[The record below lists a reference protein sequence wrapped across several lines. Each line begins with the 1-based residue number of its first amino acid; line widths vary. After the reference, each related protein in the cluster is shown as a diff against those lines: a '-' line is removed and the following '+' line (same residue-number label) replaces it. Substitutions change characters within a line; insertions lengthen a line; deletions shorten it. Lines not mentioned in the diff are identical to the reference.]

1 MLNFG
6 FGEMF
11 VVMVLALV
19 FVGPER
25 LPHTIRWL
33 GRQYAKLTRASEE
46 LRRAFVLE
54 ADRMDADQRTADLRR
69 RREEARRKAEEARLA
84 REAGQPPPEGS
95 PELPDD
101 AAIRPLPSSPAE
113 PPGATTA
120 AAAALAARG
129 VPTAEQSP
137 LAEPAAPP
145 PESP

>member
-6 FGEMF
+6 FGEMV

-54 ADRMDADQRTADLRR
+54 ADRMDAEQRTADLRR

-84 REAGQPPPEGS
+84 REAGHPP
-95 PELPDD
+95 PDD
-101 AAIRPLPSSPAE
+101 APSLPEDAAPRPLPSPVPEAPQPEAASP
-113 PPGATTA
+113 
-120 AAAALAARG
+120 
-129 VPTAEQSP
+129 S
-137 LAEPAAPP
+137 